1 MKTIKMKSITV
12 SRVAMLAVVLCLCC
26 ATGAKAEEIVLKRAE
41 GYAHFSLLRA
51 GHEVFPES
59 VVLDTDAKEIRIPD
73 VGIWDF
79 TFGRHAQ
86 FPNLKKVTFGSVD
99 NFPGNA
105 FADLPMLEEIEFT
118 GLIGTSGHGLV
129 RSCPNLRRIVFRGPV
144 VNFSGR
150 SVATDCPRLEEI
162 VFESVVGQ
170 SYLTLRPDDGCPAL
184 KYTIRGGA
192 FLTSND
198 KQRLPVA
205 TPRQLKKNRRLMA
218 AIDRLADWQME
229 VLQIGENSYCHRPAY
244 SAARA
249 LEPVLQQV
257 GRTEKALAL
266 KKMTDSFGDDQRN
279 KIEVLKESPAYVA
292 GDIPE
297 GITFRYADA
306 SDPML
311 TQTREKFRLDSIA
324 GTGDDVSRI
333 KNILYWVHD
342 QIPHNGSNGMA
353 PGPATLENTIE
364 QARLNRCG
372 YNCRALAICL
382 TEALLAVGIPARY
395 LDCIPRAYMYDSDA
409 HIICVAWSESLGK
422 WIWVDPSFAAYVSD
436 ENGLLLH
443 PGEVRYRLQ
452 HDLPLVL
459 NEDANWNHEVKQTK
473 EYYLED
479 YMAKNLYI
487 IRCNTWNQY
496 DPEGSSEREHGMRLT
511 LLPQGVR
518 YPHTDFSTSDE
529 AWFWQAP

>member
-1 MKTIKMKSITV
+1 MKTIKMTSITV

-26 ATGAKAEEIVLKRAE
+26 ATGAKAEEIVLRAE
-41 GYAHFSLLRA
+41 RYAR
-51 GHEVFPES
+51 
-59 VVLDTDAKEIRIPD
+59 VVLDTDAEEIRIPD
-73 VGIWDF
+73 VAQWDF
-79 TFGRHAQ
+79 TFGVHAQ

-99 NFPGNA
+99 YFPGNA
-105 FADLPMLEEIEFT
+105 FDNLPQLEEIEFT
-118 GLIGTSGHGLV
+118 GLVGVSFYGLV
-129 RSCPNLRRIVFRGPV
+129 HSCPNLRRIVFRGPV
-144 VNFSGR
+144 SNFSGR

-162 VFESVVGQ
+162 VIESVVGK

-184 KYTIRGGA
+184 KYTLRGGA

-198 KQRLPVA
+198 EQRLPVA

-218 AIDRLADWQME
+218 AIDRLADWQTE
-229 VLQIGENSYCHRPAY
+229 VMQFGESSKCYLPTY
-244 SAARA
+244 FAAQA

-266 KKMTDSFGDDQRN
+266 KKMLDNVGDDLRN

-297 GITFRYADA
+297 GVTFRYADA

-422 WIWVDPSFAAYVSD
+422 WIWVDPSFAAFVSD

-473 EYYLED
+473 EHYLED

-487 IRCNTWNQY
+487 IQCNTWNQY

-518 YPHTDFSTSDE
+518 YSGTDFSTSDE